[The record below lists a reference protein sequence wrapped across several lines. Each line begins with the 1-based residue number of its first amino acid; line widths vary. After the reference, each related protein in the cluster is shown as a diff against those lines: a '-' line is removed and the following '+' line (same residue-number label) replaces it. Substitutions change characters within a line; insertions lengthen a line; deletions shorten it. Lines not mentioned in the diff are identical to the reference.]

1 MTMVVRFW
9 HFLQIIE
16 RFWKVQADNPC
27 SAMSKVRDGDILIM
41 LTLLINYENQ
51 VHQEKGGDD
60 EDGGGVLP

>member
-1 MTMVVRFW
+1 
-9 HFLQIIE
+9 
-16 RFWKVQADNPC
+16 
-27 SAMSKVRDGDILIM
+27 MSKVRDGDILIM